1 LKSVGVLGW
10 ELPPFFAGGLGIH
23 TLNLFS
29 ILGKILDITLYI
41 PKFTDKDIHYNFKVK
56 MVNYDPVGSPYE
68 RNKEFYQKVMDYNEI
83 LINEFD
89 KDHEIIHMHDWITV
103 PAGIKLK
110 EKYRKKLVFTVHST
124 EYDRSG
130 GFYPQERIL
139 KIEKEGMMAA
149 DRIIAVSHY
158 TKKIISEKFS
168 INPAKVTV
176 IHNGVKSSLFS
187 SFNKNY
193 DLKNKVLYF
202 GRVTPQKGS
211 KFFIE
216 AAYKVNKYIPS
227 AEFIVAGEG
236 DQLNEIKNFSKS
248 LGLENTVNFYGFVS
262 ESESV
267 RLYLDSDVFILPAV
281 SEPFGMT
288 VIESLSVGTPAIISK
303 TTGVG
308 EALNNVLKADF
319 WDTDKIANYIIA
331 VLKHRKLRETLGNF
345 GKLEASRFS
354 WENTAL
360 KTLEV
365 YNSL

>member
-1 LKSVGVLGW
+1 LKSIGVLGW

-29 ILGKILDITLYI
+29 IIGRIENITLYI
-41 PKFTDKDIHYNFKVK
+41 PRFTNEAIRYAFRVK
-56 MVNYDPVGSPYE
+56 MVNYNPVGSPYE
-68 RNKEFYQKVMDYNEI
+68 KNKEFYQKVMDYNEI
-83 LINEFD
+83 LINEVS
-89 KDHEIIHMHDWITV
+89 KDHDIIHMHDWITV

-110 EKYRKKLVFTVHST
+110 EKYGKKLVFTVHST

-130 GFYPQERIL
+130 GFYPQERVL
-139 KIEKEGMMAA
+139 KIEREGMLAA

-158 TKKIISEKFS
+158 TKRIITEKFS
-168 INPAKVTV
+168 IDPNKVTV
-176 IHNGVKSSLFS
+176 VHNGVKSSIFS
-187 SFNKNY
+187 SFTKNY
-193 DLKNKVLYF
+193 ELKNKILYF
-202 GRVTPQKGS
+202 GRVTPQKGA

-216 AAYKVNKYIPS
+216 AAYKVRRYIPS
-227 AEFIVAGEG
+227 AKFIVAGEG
-236 DQLNEIKNFSKS
+236 DQLNEIKSLSYS

-262 ESESV
+262 EAESV
-267 RLYLDSDVFILPAV
+267 KLYLDSDVFILPAV

-288 VIESLSVGTPAIISK
+288 VIESLSTGTPAIISK

-308 EALNNVLKADF
+308 EALNHVLKADF

-331 VLKHRKLRETLGNF
+331 VLKYRKLREALGIF
-345 GKLEASRFS
+345 GKFEASKFS

-360 KTLEV
+360 RTLEV